1 MAPPSAP
8 TGCSG
13 LMSQATGCPSRPFG
27 GSSKVLPPRAVYL
40 EPERL
45 GQGLTDMYQ
54 ASDRRPDT
62 PGADQNQVELAL
74 LARIAARDTQAMHEL
89 YHLYHRRLA
98 RFLMRLTSRYDL
110 AEEVINDTFWVVW
123 QHAADFRGASRVSTW
138 ILGIAYRRGLKTL
151 RYAGPPAADIE
162 VEAEAAAEEPARQEE
177 LNEWLDVAL
186 RRLPLEQRM
195 VIELA
200 YHVGHSCEEIASIM
214 QCPVNTVKTRMF
226 HARRKLK
233 TLLTTLAGPD

>member
-1 MAPPSAP
+1 MIPAEQDPKPP
-8 TGCSG
+8 GSG
-13 LMSQATGCPSRPFG
+13 STDQR
-27 GSSKVLPPRAVYL
+27 
-40 EPERL
+40 ER
-45 GQGLTDMYQ
+45 
-54 ASDRRPDT
+54 
-62 PGADQNQVELAL
+62 AL
-74 LARIAARDTQAMHEL
+74 LARIAQQDSAAMKEL
-89 YHLYHRRLA
+89 YLLYHRRLA

-110 AEEVINDTFWVVW
+110 AEEIINDTFWVVW
-123 QHAADFRGASRVSTW
+123 QHAGDFRGASRVSTW

-151 RYAGPPAADIE
+151 RYAGPAPMEFD
-162 VEAEAAAEEPARQEE
+162 VEAEAASDEPAQQEE

-195 VIELA
+195 AIELA

-233 TLLTTLAGPD
+233 NLLTTLAAPD

>member
-1 MAPPSAP
+1 MISAEQDP
-8 TGCSG
+8 
-13 LMSQATGCPSRPFG
+13 RPAG
-27 GSSKVLPPRAVYL
+27 GRTSD
-40 EPERL
+40 ER
-45 GQGLTDMYQ
+45 
-54 ASDRRPDT
+54 
-62 PGADQNQVELAL
+62 ECAL
-74 LARIAARDTQAMHEL
+74 LVRIAGRDSAAMKEL
-89 YHLYHRRLA
+89 YLLYHRRLA
-98 RFLMRLTSRYDL
+98 RFLMRLTTRYDL
-110 AEEVINDTFWVVW
+110 AEEIINDTFWVVW
-123 QHAADFRGASRVSTW
+123 QHAGDFRGASRVSTW

-151 RYAGPPAADIE
+151 RYAGPPPADIE
-162 VEAEAAAEEPARQEE
+162 VEAAAAAEEPARQEE

-186 RRLPLEQRM
+186 QRLPLEQRM

>member
-1 MAPPSAP
+1 MISAEQNPKPPS
-8 TGCSG
+8 SG
-13 LMSQATGCPSRPFG
+13 S
-27 GSSKVLPPRAVYL
+27 
-40 EPERL
+40 
-45 GQGLTDMYQ
+45 TDQ
-54 ASDRRPDT
+54 R
-62 PGADQNQVELAL
+62 ECAL
-74 LARIAARDTQAMHEL
+74 LARIAQKDSAAMKEL
-89 YHLYHRRLA
+89 YLLYHRRLA

-110 AEEVINDTFWVVW
+110 AEEIINDTFWVVW

-151 RYAGPPAADIE
+151 RYAGPAPMDFD
-162 VEAEAAAEEPARQEE
+162 VEAEAASDEPAQQEE

-195 VIELA
+195 AIELA

-233 TLLTTLAGPD
+233 NLLTTLATPN